1 MIASLAVA
9 AVAVIACL
17 VPPAADPLRAALLG
31 RCKAAADYSRAND
44 GDFVLVMLDG
54 QVVFEDGTGSWNGAT
69 PHLLASGTK
78 SFSGI
83 AAAIAVTQGILSLDE
98 RVSDTVTE
106 WKDDP
111 RKRDVTVRQL
121 LSLASGIESLGS
133 QIDNPLNRRRAG
145 IRDCAEAS
153 IEARSVAEPGRR
165 FIYGP
170 SQFYVFGELMKR
182 KLAAAKTGDAD
193 VVAFLGRT
201 LFTPLGISPRFLRD
215 EAGNANLPG
224 GCRVSARQWA
234 TFGEMVRNGGRH
246 GDMQLVD
253 PARLREVLTPHGP
266 NPRYGLTWWLIGPGM
281 QDPEDLMSAGIA
293 GVAQRVRR
301 GEADAED
308 RRVSGVM
315 AAGKGKQRLYVL
327 PEQRMTVVRFG
338 ALEGSKDFH
347 DSEFLELLAG
357 PLPPPGM
364 AWIPGGE
371 FSMGSTDPL
380 ARPDERPV
388 HRVRV
393 DPFWMDVT
401 EVTNAQ
407 YAEFVAATGYRT
419 VAERP
424 VDWEELRKQVP
435 PGTPKP
441 DDAMLQPG
449 SLVFTPPKSPVTLGD
464 ASAWWRWVPGACW
477 KHPEGP
483 GSSIAGRE
491 RHPVVHVA
499 FEDAEAYAR
508 WAGKR
513 LPTEAEWELAAR
525 GGLDG
530 KPFVWGDGPLDATR
544 CNVWQGNF
552 PDANT
557 EADGFAR
564 AAPVGSFPAN
574 GYGLR
579 DMAGNVWEWCSDRY
593 RPDTYAERA
602 ASAPVANPR
611 GPAQTVDPRNP
622 YAPESRVHRGGSFLC
637 NDSYCASYRPS
648 ARMATPPDTGLQHLG
663 FRCVRDAAADASR

>member
-1 MIASLAVA
+1 
-9 AVAVIACL
+9 
-17 VPPAADPLRAALLG
+17 
-31 RCKAAADYSRAND
+31 
-44 GDFVLVMLDG
+44 
-54 QVVFEDGTGSWNGAT
+54 
-69 PHLLASGTK
+69 
-78 SFSGI
+78 
-83 AAAIAVTQGILSLDE
+83 
-98 RVSDTVTE
+98 
-106 WKDDP
+106 
-111 RKRDVTVRQL
+111 
-121 LSLASGIESLGS
+121 
-133 QIDNPLNRRRAG
+133 
-145 IRDCAEAS
+145 
-153 IEARSVAEPGRR
+153 
-165 FIYGP
+165 
-170 SQFYVFGELMKR
+170 
-182 KLAAAKTGDAD
+182 
-193 VVAFLGRT
+193 
-201 LFTPLGISPRFLRD
+201 
-215 EAGNANLPG
+215 
-224 GCRVSARQWA
+224 
-234 TFGEMVRNGGRH
+234 MVRNGGRH

-301 GEADAED
+301 GEADADD